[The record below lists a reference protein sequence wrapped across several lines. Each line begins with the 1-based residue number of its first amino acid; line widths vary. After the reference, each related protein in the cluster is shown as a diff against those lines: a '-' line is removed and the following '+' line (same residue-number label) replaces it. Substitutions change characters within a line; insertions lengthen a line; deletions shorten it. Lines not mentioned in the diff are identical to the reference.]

1 MGDALEAWSFKVWS
15 LNLLI
20 SGHSSFIFRK
30 KLSTTVKKGLLP
42 KGSLQNYLWKQKIN
56 IKHFCIK
63 DNNYIDLAGL
73 KAKLPLINL

>member
-20 SGHSSFIFRK
+20 SGPSSFIFRK
-30 KLSTTVKKGLLP
+30 KLSTTVKKSLLP

-56 IKHFCIK
+56 IKHFWTHK
-63 DNNYIDLAGL
+63 TVAL
-73 KAKLPLINL
+73 KTIII